1 LCVKCGGKDD
11 ATVWVSNSR
20 EGGGCKGRHK
30 VYHPY
35 ERYRGHTEQSVVVE
49 LGRQASFW
57 RSASGRVVG
66 GGFSGGLSEGAA
78 GVVVG
83 GLGRVGYRRQDGVR
97 LALLFLERQHSHVEL
112 RANSVW
118 LGKRSVFDF
127 IFCFN
132 IYFQI

>member
-1 LCVKCGGKDD
+1 M
-11 ATVWVSNSR
+11 S
-20 EGGGCKGRHK
+20 
-30 VYHPY
+30 
-35 ERYRGHTEQSVVVE
+35 EQSVVVE

-112 RANSVW
+112 RANSIW
-118 LGKRSVFDF
+118 LGKGQYLTLFFVSIYISRYNLEADKQPLVFQPAARRSRPQDPHPPLSPHR
-127 IFCFN
+127 
-132 IYFQI
+132 Q